1 MRRQI
6 NRRTNPTSTR
16 AGGKVRVG
24 SGKCAA
30 IAALVLAGV
39 VTAGC
44 SKKSQYG
51 ADTTGA
57 AMRADTTTTTYT
69 ASSTAPAMQDT
80 TAASTSTSKTSTR
93 KTTKKTSTKKY

>member
-1 MRRQI
+1 MRV
-6 NRRTNPTSTR
+6 S
-16 AGGKVRVG
+16 

-39 VTAGC
+39 VTGGC

-57 AMRADTTTTTYT
+57 AMRADTTNTTYT
-69 ASSTAPAMQDT
+69 ASSTVPAMQDT

-93 KTTKKTSTKKY
+93 KTTTRKTTTKKSY